1 MATYPPPSPDE
12 QAPKQPT
19 KLEGLHDLARDIT
32 AYARRVRENLV
43 DVNDRLT
50 GSEPPTPQAGEQCS
64 PTAPGILHEFEH
76 TLTELER
83 LVSSLDDEVN
93 TLRTK
98 V

>member
-1 MATYPPPSPDE
+1 MNTQTGSEVPR
-12 QAPKQPT
+12 QTT

-43 DVNDRLT
+43 EVNDRLT
-50 GSEPPTPQAGEQCS
+50 GSEPSAQAGEQCT
-64 PTAPGILHEFEH
+64 PMAPGILHEFEH

>member
-1 MATYPPPSPDE
+1 MATYTDANQEVPR
-12 QAPKQPT
+12 QTT
-19 KLEGLHDLARDIT
+19 KLEALHDFARDIT
-32 AYARRVRENLV
+32 SYARRVRENLV
-43 DVNDRLT
+43 EVNARLT

-76 TLTELER
+76 TLTELEK
-83 LVSSLDDEVN
+83 LVSGIDDEVN